1 MDGTYTP
8 KSHPKWED
16 LDVITTRRTKHF
28 ITRKHTMLTTRTFQ
42 KHKLFA
48 CGRFIYSKI
57 TVASKA
63 YNKSVL
69 FTNISANKYASHVIR
84 RKNLFFFFFSEK
96 GGASLPLNQQN
107 LCIRCTNLNITSQR
121 SGYSIR
127 YLYRPLLFTQQER
140 PQYQ

>member
-16 LDVITTRRTKHF
+16 LDVITTRSTKHF
-28 ITRKHTMLTTRTFQ
+28 IIRKHTMLTTRTFQ

-48 CGRFIYSKI
+48 CGRFIYLTI
-57 TVASKA
+57 TAAPKA
-63 YNKSVL
+63 YNKSVF

-84 RKNLFFFFFSEK
+84 RKNFFFPEK
-96 GGASLPLNQQN
+96 GGTSLPLNQQN
-107 LCIRCTNLNITSQR
+107 LCIRCINLNITSQR